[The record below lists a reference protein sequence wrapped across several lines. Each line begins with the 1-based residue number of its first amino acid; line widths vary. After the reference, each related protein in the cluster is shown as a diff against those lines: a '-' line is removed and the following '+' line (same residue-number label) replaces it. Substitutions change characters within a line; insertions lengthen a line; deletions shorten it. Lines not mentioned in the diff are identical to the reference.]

1 MDGCYVVDSD
11 EPTTYHDAM
20 SKSDCDK
27 WLEAMNVEMQS
38 MYDNQVWELVVP
50 PLNSKVVGSKWVFKK
65 KTDMHGNLDTYK
77 ARLVAK
83 GFTQTQGVDY
93 DETFSPVVMLKS
105 IRILFAIPA

>member
-1 MDGCYVVDSD
+1 
-11 EPTTYHDAM
+11 M

-65 KTDMHGNLDTYK
+65 KTDIHGNLVLGLNPN
-77 ARLVAK
+77 R
-83 GFTQTQGVDY
+83 
-93 DETFSPVVMLKS
+93 ETDNVKPKPGLISGLSISSSLHFAFPLTVVS
-105 IRILFAIPA
+105 IS